1 MAQCCRAIVVDH
13 DQVGERPCALVAR
26 SSRRDSSRR
35 SPTLKPVGQAR
46 VVFDVTRTVVLIGL
60 YLAAGIAFLVA
71 VNADQANGDI
81 PFYVLTA
88 AAILLGW
95 ATGNVGRRG
104 LPLWILLPWILVP
117 LGLPFGDENAYS
129 GGDDLWPVAA
139 VAIFPAFTSMVLML
153 LAAGAR
159 SLYERRHHTAPP
171 TAA

>member
-95 ATGNVGRRG
+95 AT
-104 LPLWILLPWILVP
+104 
-117 LGLPFGDENAYS
+117 
-129 GGDDLWPVAA
+129 
-139 VAIFPAFTSMVLML
+139 AIWG
-153 LAAGAR
+153 AAGFHFGSCCPG
-159 SLYERRHHTAPP
+159 SLFPSACPSATRTHTR
-171 TAA
+171 AAMISGR